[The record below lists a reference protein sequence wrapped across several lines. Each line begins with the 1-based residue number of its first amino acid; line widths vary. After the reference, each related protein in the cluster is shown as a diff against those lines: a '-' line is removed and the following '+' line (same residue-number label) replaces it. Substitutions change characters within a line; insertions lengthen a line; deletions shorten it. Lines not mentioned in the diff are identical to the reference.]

1 MRSSK
6 TALDGL
12 FFWNPEAVRYSESSV
27 NTYWWRYF
35 STIKLLSNMTF
46 YSHVDPSTN
55 QLRVVTQILESH
67 NKKNKDCKNQK
78 NLLSAVCSFGL
89 VWTLPKNFTRLIDC
103 CVFKKWRYFKPPFPQ
118 AVFSLFLFAQQRA
131 RKKSVTVHQK
141 DERKWL
147 EVSSTPNY
155 LTQKYGVRLVDS
167 LHVTHWRLP
176 LRPSY
181 SDDVLLGSRAIKICE
196 NEQFK
201 QVWKSGIKILGH

>member
-12 FFWNPEAVRYSESSV
+12 FFWNPEAVGYSESSV

-46 YSHVDPSTN
+46 YSHVDPCTN

-147 EVSSTPNY
+147 EVSSTPNF
-155 LTQKYGVRLVDS
+155 LTQKYSVRLVDS
-167 LHVTHWRLP
+167 LHRIQAIDGYHYVQVIRTMCYLAREQ
-176 LRPSY
+176 LRFVKMNNSNR
-181 SDDVLLGSRAIKICE
+181 SE
-196 NEQFK
+196 N
-201 QVWKSGIKILGH
+201 QV

>member
-1 MRSSK
+1 MLFLFFSSWTVRSSK

-12 FFWNPEAVRYSESSV
+12 FFWNPEAVGYSESSV

-46 YSHVDPSTN
+46 YSHVDPCTN

-67 NKKNKDCKNQK
+67 NKKNKDCKNQT

-103 CVFKKWRYFKPPFPQ
+103 CVFKKWSYFKPFSSSSIQPLSFRATKSAQKVSNSTSERWKEVAWSVFHPQ
-118 AVFSLFLFAQQRA
+118 FSNTKVQC
-131 RKKSVTVHQK
+131 
-141 DERKWL
+141 
-147 EVSSTPNY
+147 SSCGFITSHSGN
-155 LTQKYGVRLVDS
+155 
-167 LHVTHWRLP
+167 WRLP

-181 SDDVLLGSRAIKICE
+181 PDDVLLGSRAI
-196 NEQFK
+196 
-201 QVWKSGIKILGH
+201 